1 MLEKKERSCW
11 EITNC
16 EGTDACLARQ
26 EPETPCWELAS
37 ELEDYR
43 SNLNVC
49 KDCFVYV
56 FKEGKSSLP
65 DQEIQDILNKRGA
78 CALVSKCPLCTS
90 KN

>member
-16 EGTDACLARQ
+16 EGTDTCLARQ
-26 EPETPCWELAS
+26 EPETPCWEIAS
-37 ELEDYR
+37 ELDDYR

-49 KDCFVYV
+49 KDCFV
-56 FKEGKSSLP
+56 FISGNSILP
-65 DQEIQDILNKRGA
+65 DQEIQDILRKRGV
-78 CALVSKCPLCTS
+78 CAFVSKCPLATS